1 MASLFAHE
9 LLTNEELGVLA
20 QPNAQRHCTA
30 LSKLTRLITG
40 LILATLVG
48 CATSPTGRTQF
59 ILISPDAA
67 IIESETAYLDT
78 VQQLEDDDKLVN
90 DPLSVARVARIT
102 GRLVSIAIADYPES
116 ADWKWS
122 VAIVDDAETVNAWC
136 MAGGRMAVYTG
147 LFDQLELTD
156 DEFAQIMGHE
166 ISHALANH
174 TAERMSRAMATAAG
188 VAMVGAASDNSGA
201 AMAGAA
207 LIANVALTLPNS
219 RDAENE
225 ADIMG
230 MVLATKAGYDPEA
243 AVTLWQKMG
252 DLSDDR
258 PAEFLSTHPAP
269 ENRQAAL
276 NAMIPHMLK
285 INPSRDKAPIHP
297 VTIVQ

>member
-1 MASLFAHE
+1 M
-9 LLTNEELGVLA
+9 LA

-30 LSKLTRLITG
+30 LTKLTRLITG
-40 LILATLVG
+40 LILAILVG

-122 VAIVDDAETVNAWC
+122 VAIVDDTETVNAWC

-188 VAMVGAASDNSGA
+188 VAVVGAASDNSGA

-207 LIANVALTLPNS
+207 LIANVALMLPNS

-225 ADIMG
+225 ADILG

>member
-1 MASLFAHE
+1 MCRDKIIMRTKYWALFAVSM
-9 LLTNEELGVLA
+9 LL
-20 QPNAQRHCTA
+20 C
-30 LSKLTRLITG
+30 S
-40 LILATLVG
+40 
-48 CATSPTGRTQF
+48 CAVSPTGRTQF
-59 ILISPDAA
+59 IIISPDAA
-67 IIESETAYLDT
+67 IIESEAAYMDT
-78 VQQLEDDDKLVN
+78 VRQLDDEDKLVG
-90 DPLSVARVARIT
+90 DPLRVARVARIT
-102 GRLVSIAIADYPES
+102 GRLVSIAVADFSTS

-147 LFDQLELTD
+147 LFDKLQLTD

-174 TAERMSRAMATAAG
+174 TAERMSRAMATATGMA
-188 VAMVGAASDNSGA
+188 VIGAASDNSRV
-201 AMAGAA
+201 AMAGASV
-207 LIANVALTLPNS
+207 LANVALTLPNS

-225 ADIMG
+225 ADVMG

-252 DLSDDR
+252 DLNDER

-285 INPSRDKAPIHP
+285 INPDRNKAPIHP
-297 VTIVQ
+297 VTIVK

>member
-1 MASLFAHE
+1 M
-9 LLTNEELGVLA
+9 LA
-20 QPNAQRHCTA
+20 QPNAQRHCTV

-40 LILATLVG
+40 LMLVTLAG

-122 VAIVDDAETVNAWC
+122 VAIVDDTETVNAWC

-225 ADIMG
+225 ADILG

>member
-1 MASLFAHE
+1 MVHRKITMCAKYCAILAVWV
-9 LLTNEELGVLA
+9 LLT
-20 QPNAQRHCTA
+20 
-30 LSKLTRLITG
+30 S
-40 LILATLVG
+40 
-48 CATSPTGRTQF
+48 CAVSPTGRTQF
-59 ILISPDAA
+59 IIISPDAA
-67 IIESETAYLDT
+67 IIESEAAYLDT
-78 VQQLEDDDKLVN
+78 VRQLDDEDKLVG
-90 DPLSVARVARIT
+90 DPLTVARVARIT
-102 GRLVSIAIADYPES
+102 GRLVSIATADFPDS

-122 VAIVDDAETVNAWC
+122 VAIVDDTETVNAWC

-188 VAMVGAASDNSGA
+188 VAVIGAASDNSGA
-201 AMAGAA
+201 AMVGAA
-207 LIANVALTLPNS
+207 VLANVALTLPNS
-219 RDAENE
+219 REAENE
-225 ADIMG
+225 ADVMG

-252 DLSDDR
+252 DVSDER

-276 NAMIPHMLK
+276 NTMIPRMLE
-285 INPSRDKAPIHP
+285 INPDRTKAPIHP

>member
-1 MASLFAHE
+1 MMSAP
-9 LLTNEELGVLA
+9 VLA
-20 QPNAQRHCTA
+20 HLLR
-30 LSKLTRLITG
+30 KLMVG
-40 LILATLVG
+40 LVCACLLG
-48 CATSPTGRTQF
+48 CATSPTGRSQF

-78 VQQLEDDDKLVN
+78 VRQLDEEDKLVN
-90 DPLSVARVARIT
+90 DPLTVARVARIT
-102 GRLVSIAIADYPES
+102 GQLVSMAVADYPES

-122 VAIVDDAETVNAWC
+122 VAIVDDTETVNAWC

-147 LFDQLELTD
+147 LFDQLQLTD

-174 TAERMSRAMATAAG
+174 TAERMSRAMATTLG
-188 VAMVGAASDNSGA
+188 VAMIGAASDNSGA
-201 AMAGAA
+201 AVAGATA
-207 LIANVALTLPNS
+207 VATVALTLPNS
-219 RDAENE
+219 REAENE

-230 MVLATKAGYDPEA
+230 MILATKAGFDPEA

-276 NAMIPHMLK
+276 NAMIPSMLK
-285 INPSRDKAPIHP
+285 VNPDRRKPPIHP
-297 VTIVQ
+297 VSIVRES

>member
-1 MASLFAHE
+1 M
-9 LLTNEELGVLA
+9 LA

-40 LILATLVG
+40 LMLVTLVG

-102 GRLVSIAIADYPES
+102 GRLVSIAVADYPES

-122 VAIVDDAETVNAWC
+122 VAIVDDTETVNAWC

-188 VAMVGAASDNSGA
+188 VAVVGAASDNSGA

-225 ADIMG
+225 ADILG

>member
-1 MASLFAHE
+1 MCRDKIIMRTKYWA
-9 LLTNEELGVLA
+9 LLAVWMLL
-20 QPNAQRHCTA
+20 C
-30 LSKLTRLITG
+30 S
-40 LILATLVG
+40 
-48 CATSPTGRTQF
+48 CAVSPTGRTQF
-59 ILISPDAA
+59 IIISPNAA
-67 IIESETAYLDT
+67 IIESEAAYMDT
-78 VQQLEDDDKLVN
+78 VRQLDDEDKLVG
-90 DPLSVARVARIT
+90 DPLTVTRVARIT
-102 GRLVSIAIADYPES
+102 GRLVSIAVADFSTS

-147 LFDQLELTD
+147 LFDKLELTD

-174 TAERMSRAMATAAG
+174 TAERMSRAMATATGMA
-188 VAMVGAASDNSGA
+188 VIGAASDNSRA
-201 AMAGAA
+201 AMAGASV
-207 LIANVALTLPNS
+207 LANVALALPNS

-225 ADIMG
+225 ADVMG

-252 DLSDDR
+252 DLNDER

-276 NAMIPHMLK
+276 NVMIPRMLK
-285 INPSRDKAPIHP
+285 INPDRTKAPIHP
-297 VTIVQ
+297 VTIVK

>member
-1 MASLFAHE
+1 MCH
-9 LLTNEELGVLA
+9 NKIIM
-20 QPNAQRHCTA
+20 R
-30 LSKLTRLITG
+30 TRLWALLAIW
-40 LILATLVG
+40 ILLSS
-48 CATSPTGRTQF
+48 CAVSPTGRTQF
-59 ILISPDAA
+59 IIISPDAA
-67 IIESETAYLDT
+67 IIESEAAYMDTLRQLD
-78 VQQLEDDDKLVN
+78 EKDKLVG
-90 DPLSVARVARIT
+90 DPLTVARVARIT
-102 GRLVSIAIADYPES
+102 GRLVSIAVSDFSTS

-147 LFDQLELTD
+147 LFNKLELTD

-174 TAERMSRAMATAAG
+174 TAERMSRAMATATGMA
-188 VAMVGAASDNSGA
+188 VIGAASDNSSV
-201 AMAGAA
+201 AMAGASV
-207 LIANVALTLPNS
+207 LANVALTLPNS

-225 ADIMG
+225 ADVMG

-252 DLSDDR
+252 DLNDER

-276 NAMIPHMLK
+276 NVMIPRMLE
-285 INPSRDKAPIHP
+285 INPNRTKAPIHP
-297 VTIVQ
+297 VTIVR

>member
-1 MASLFAHE
+1 M
-9 LLTNEELGVLA
+9 LA

-40 LILATLVG
+40 LMLVTLVG

-122 VAIVDDAETVNAWC
+122 VAIVDDTETVNAWC

-188 VAMVGAASDNSGA
+188 VAVVGAASDNSGA

-225 ADIMG
+225 ADILG

>member
-1 MASLFAHE
+1 MCRDKIIMRTRSWA
-9 LLTNEELGVLA
+9 LLAVWML
-20 QPNAQRHCTA
+20 
-30 LSKLTRLITG
+30 LSS
-40 LILATLVG
+40 
-48 CATSPTGRTQF
+48 CAVSPTGRTQF
-59 ILISPDAA
+59 IIISPDAA
-67 IIESETAYLDT
+67 IIESEAAYMDT
-78 VQQLEDDDKLVN
+78 VRQLDDEDKLVG
-90 DPLSVARVARIT
+90 DPLTVARVARIT
-102 GRLVSIAIADYPES
+102 GRLVSIAVTDFSTS

-147 LFDQLELTD
+147 LFDKLELTD

-174 TAERMSRAMATAAG
+174 TAERMSRAMATATGMA
-188 VAMVGAASDNSGA
+188 VIGAASDNSSV
-201 AMAGAA
+201 AMAGASV
-207 LIANVALTLPNS
+207 LANVALTLPNS

-225 ADIMG
+225 ADVMG

-252 DLSDDR
+252 DLNDER

-276 NAMIPHMLK
+276 NVMIPRMLE
-285 INPSRDKAPIHP
+285 INPDRTKAPIHP

>member
-1 MASLFAHE
+1 M
-9 LLTNEELGVLA
+9 LA
-20 QPNAQRHCTA
+20 QPNAQRHCTV

-40 LILATLVG
+40 LINGLMLVTLAG

-78 VQQLEDDDKLVN
+78 VRQLEDDDKLVN

-122 VAIVDDAETVNAWC
+122 VAIVDDTETVNAWC
-136 MAGGRMAVYTG
+136 MAGGRMAVYPG

-188 VAMVGAASDNSGA
+188 VAVVGAASDNSGA

-225 ADIMG
+225 ADILG

-297 VTIVQ
+297 VTIVR